1 MGDQRLAAIEG
12 DSAHAAV
19 SKTVAMRAKDA
30 KRAKENGMHAA
41 LAREAVR
48 GKEFVTTACLDICF
62 TD

>member
-1 MGDQRLAAIEG
+1 MGDQRLAAVEG

-19 SKTVAMRAKDA
+19 SKTVTMRAKDA
-30 KRAKENGMHAA
+30 KRAKENGMHTA
-41 LAREAVR
+41 LAREVGR